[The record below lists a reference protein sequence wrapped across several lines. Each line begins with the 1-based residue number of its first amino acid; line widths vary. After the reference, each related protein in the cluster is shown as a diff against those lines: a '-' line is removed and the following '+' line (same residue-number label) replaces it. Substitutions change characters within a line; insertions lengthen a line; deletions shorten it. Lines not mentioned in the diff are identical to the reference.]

1 VAHHWTETTQA
12 LWARV
17 WAEIADTT
25 TPRGGYGG
33 LVTLATVS
41 AAGAP
46 ELRQVVLRRSDPA
59 VGMVEVFTDATTP
72 KVAEIADNPRVA
84 LLIWHAEDQL
94 QIRLRGSAEVITGE
108 RVLADWQAIGEA
120 QRGNYGTKPSPGT
133 PIAESGAFG
142 RVPDPARLAIL
153 RITLTEI
160 DAVHL
165 ARPHDIRACF
175 ARARNWQGHWV
186 AP

>member
-1 VAHHWTETTQA
+1 MAHHWTETTQT

-120 QRGNYGTKPSPGT
+120 QRGNYGTEPSPGT

-165 ARPHDIRACF
+165 ARPHDIRARF